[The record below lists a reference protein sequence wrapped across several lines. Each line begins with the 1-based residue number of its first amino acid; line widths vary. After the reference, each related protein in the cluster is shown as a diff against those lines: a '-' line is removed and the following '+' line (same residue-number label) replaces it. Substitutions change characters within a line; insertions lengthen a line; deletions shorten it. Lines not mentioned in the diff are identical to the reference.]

1 MTTKHLQIGKAAL
14 VTGGAQRVGRA
25 VALTLAEAGWDV
37 AITYK
42 DSAEAAQ
49 EVVRTVEAIGH
60 HALAIQAD
68 LAEIEAVER
77 IYEQITKHFGRLDA
91 LINNASA
98 FTPSPF
104 AEVTPA
110 FFNNMM
116 TVNALVPFLLMQK
129 FQPLLEAHY
138 DPVDP
143 ASTGRV
149 VNFIDIHVLGE
160 PLKGFLAYNAS
171 KAALMEIT
179 STCAVDLAPRI
190 TVNAVAPGVVA
201 WAEFYTAEQ
210 RAEFMARVPLARE
223 GTPEDAA
230 AAVLYLVRDAH
241 YCTGQVIKV
250 DGGRIL
256 C

>member
-1 MTTKHLQIGKAAL
+1 MSSLIGKVAL
-14 VTGGAQRVGRA
+14 VTGGARRVGRA
-25 VALTLAEAGWDV
+25 VALALAEAGFDV
-37 AITYK
+37 AITFK
-42 DSAEAAQ
+42 DSTGAAT
-49 EVVRTVEAIGH
+49 ELVAAVEAMGRR
-60 HALAIQAD
+60 ALAIRAD
-68 LAEIEAVER
+68 LAGVDVVSK
-77 IYEQITKHFGRLDA
+77 IYDEVINRFGRLDA

-98 FTPSPF
+98 FMPTPF
-104 AEVTPA
+104 NEVTPDA
-110 FFNNMM
+110 YNEMM

-129 FQPLLEAHY
+129 FQPLLQAQY
-138 DPVDP
+138 DPADP
-143 ASTGRV
+143 TTTGRI

-179 STCAVDLAPRI
+179 STAAVDLAPRI

-201 WAEFYTAEQ
+201 WAEFYTQAQ
-210 RAEFMARVPLARE
+210 RNEFMARVPLQWE
-223 GTPEDAA
+223 GRPEDAA

-256 C
+256 T